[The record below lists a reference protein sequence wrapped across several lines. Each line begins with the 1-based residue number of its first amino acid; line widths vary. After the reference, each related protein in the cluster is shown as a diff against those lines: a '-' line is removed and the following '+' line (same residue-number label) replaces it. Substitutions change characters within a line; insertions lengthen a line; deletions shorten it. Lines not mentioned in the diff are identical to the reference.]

1 MTVTVTCTRGLFDK
15 LKASTGEWVT
25 LTGEDL
31 NFIYLA
37 QGEGMEYTD
46 LTMFDIPKL
55 KKRDFSTWDKFE
67 YWCENIRLK
76 LMWRLVDQDDPKF
89 WEIYDSGDPASYFGS
104 PDVAVKKIMDVM
116 TDPNDPENEPI
127 SVVTIVCDGES
138 LVLVYPPPADGWA
151 LGHCNSVAVV
161 SSIEDLDEGWGLYKL
176 QSK

>member
-1 MTVTVTCTRGLFDK
+1 MTVACTRELFDK
-15 LKASTGEWVT
+15 LKASTGEWIT

-37 QGEGMEYTD
+37 QGEGMEDTD

-55 KKRDFSTWDKFE
+55 KKRDFSTWEKFE

-89 WEIYDSGDPASYFGS
+89 WEIYEAGDPASYFGS
-104 PDVAVKKIMDVM
+104 PDVAIKKIMDVM
-116 TDPNDPENEPI
+116 TDPDDPENEPI
-127 SVVTIVCDGES
+127 SVVTLVCDGES

-161 SSIEDLDEGWGLYKL
+161 SSIDDLDEGWGLYKL